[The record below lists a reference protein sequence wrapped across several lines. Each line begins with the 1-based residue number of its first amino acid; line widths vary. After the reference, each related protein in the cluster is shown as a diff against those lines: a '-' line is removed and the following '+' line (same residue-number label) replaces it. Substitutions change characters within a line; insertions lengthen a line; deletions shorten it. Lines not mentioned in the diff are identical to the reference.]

1 MDLTDEQWLLIQPL
15 LPPPRPSGG
24 RGRPPLDQRIL
35 INGILWKLRCNQPW
49 RAVPSRYGSHE
60 TCYQHY
66 NNYKR
71 SGILKQILTALMQ
84 DLKTRGRF
92 DFARSLSDGIIHIIE
107 KNGRV
112 NYYILPEYADDW
124 RISTSLIFYQ
134 QIARSVSQQN
144 EKWD

>member
-15 LPPPRPSGG
+15 LPPPRPTGG

-60 TCYQHY
+60 ACYQYY

-124 RISTSLIFYQ
+124 CISTSLIFYQ

>member
-1 MDLTDEQWLLIQPL
+1 
-15 LPPPRPSGG
+15 
-24 RGRPPLDQRIL
+24 
-35 INGILWKLRCNQPW
+35 
-49 RAVPSRYGSHE
+49 
-60 TCYQHY
+60 
-66 NNYKR
+66 
-71 SGILKQILTALMQ
+71 MQ

-92 DFARSLSDGIIHIIE
+92 DFARSLSDGIVHIIE